1 MERHEDTC
9 RDSVSR
15 SRSPQS
21 RKVRMGVEGIEV
33 EIPRAAAGSVRE
45 ACQWIHK
52 DKKLSSDNQVVLL
65 HTPPLARFF
74 SGSALATVKLRI
86 TDELPRSGMLQAVVM
101 AHPQLYMNRRCSTR
115 SLSKLDSEECENGP
129 WFGMRIQDRK
139 IFPYGRR
146 VPSDVREAVDRLKNH
161 IARIGTDVFTVT
173 CSYGRLRTFV
183 ALPGEEASLA
193 LMTQLFCIPVK
204 LECYA
209 KFEKVPLLRFLKP
222 GERDCFGGEVQA
234 EHATAIQLLCDF
246 GDTYRLC
253 FGREQ
258 GFDSSPIFWFA
269 QQSRQPDRAILGVV
283 TTLLPTDE
291 ALFEYDAIWA

>member
-115 SLSKLDSEECENGP
+115 SLSKLDSEECGNCP
-129 WFGMRIQDRK
+129 WFGVRFQDRT
-139 IFPYGRR
+139 ILPYGRR

-161 IARIGTDVFTVT
+161 ITGDEMDEFTVA

-193 LMTQLFCIPVK
+193 LLTQLFCIPVK
-204 LECYA
+204 LESYA
-209 KFEKVPLLRFLKP
+209 KFEKIPLLGFLKP
-222 GERDCFGGEVQA
+222 GEPVYPGEWEA
-234 EHATAIQLLCDF
+234 EHASAIQLLCDF

-253 FGREQ
+253 FGRQ
-258 GFDSSPIFWFA
+258 QAFDASPIFWFA